1 MKKVLFYMIIL
12 AVFATGCKKDEKS
25 KSLDYSGSANVT
37 IALRDSFRLP
47 VSSDY
52 DISYSSSDNMYVTV
66 SSDGVV
72 YGKNV
77 GSADV
82 TMSNGFES
90 ITVKVDVDL
99 FIEPTFEFGCAPS
112 HIRALYGSPY
122 QSGYNP
128 DGILVYQYTANQGY
142 SYACGEMDFFF
153 DEGSYYE
160 SDVYIRPSVEF
171 LLDNY
176 LTDNFDH
183 AYDVQDTISPDTII
197 TVSIFRNKMDEN
209 IICGKRLALN
219 QWNEILLFYFR
230 AEENEVAKSLYIR
243 PRSSKLRY

>member
-12 AVFATGCKKDEKS
+12 AVLATGCKKDEKS

-90 ITVKVDVDL
+90 ITVRVDVDL

-176 LTDNFDH
+176 LTDN
-183 AYDVQDTISPDTII
+183 
-197 TVSIFRNKMDEN
+197 
-209 IICGKRLALN
+209 
-219 QWNEILLFYFR
+219 
-230 AEENEVAKSLYIR
+230 
-243 PRSSKLRY
+243 